1 MNEDQLLYLI
11 MQSSVMCLQQA
22 FILWIVI
29 ILSMPIWA
37 KLCFGNWFWILYP
50 FILSST
56 HFNPFYQCLGIESEV
71 SMWQEPGKVFSLSLL
86 GCCQADMVEVEGG
99 WWWLLTTSRL
109 LVCLGSHWY
118 SAHWGSSGRLC
129 RPFCY
134 CWSWGCSESVR
145 LLSGDAGPHCWHH
158 CYSPAVEVW

>member
-1 MNEDQLLYLI
+1 
-11 MQSSVMCLQQA
+11 MCLQQA

-37 KLCFGNWFWILYP
+37 KLCFGNWFWILYS

-71 SMWQEPGKVFSLSLL
+71 SMWQEQGKDSSLSLY

-99 WWWLLTTSRL
+99 WWWLMMTSRAAGLFVLTLWILCALRMPRL
-109 LVCLGSHWY
+109 LVLELQWKCET
-118 SAHWGSSGRLC
+118 SA
-129 RPFCY
+129 
-134 CWSWGCSESVR
+134 WGCRATLMVPLLLICNESVMIS
-145 LLSGDAGPHCWHH
+145 LCGLCIEQCPGNLGQQ
-158 CYSPAVEVW
+158 VVK